1 MKSQFALLAL
11 SLILAQGQKQVT
23 PPVSNVQPAITG
35 LASTSFFEYASSV
48 AVQLI
53 KVRLAL
59 QLAVL
64 RHHLLDPGSLML
76 QENWQKVQ
84 VPDTSM
90 QWTLPVVGPL
100 TLSLSDIELHDLRFD
115 GSKTGLV
122 TSDQGTFVLTVE
134 GEVMTLR
141 KRSRGS
147 TFCR

>member
-1 MKSQFALLAL
+1 
-11 SLILAQGQKQVT
+11 
-23 PPVSNVQPAITG
+23 
-35 LASTSFFEYASSV
+35 
-48 AVQLI
+48 
-53 KVRLAL
+53 
-59 QLAVL
+59 
-64 RHHLLDPGSLML
+64 ML

-134 GEVMTLR
+134 GEVMTVSIISRDSTSSGSSGLASPVTRSLR
-141 KRSRGS
+141 HAQLSSPCTTGCQSSSACHDIK
-147 TFCR
+147 